1 MRLTR
6 HIVRNSARWVA
17 ALVVGSVALG
27 VQAQSTQN
35 KPLENF
41 QDGTLL
47 PEDAQDR
54 IYVMDFVFSHMTESR
69 VHVFDGKTGKFL
81 GMIPTS
87 LMGHMQLS
95 NDGKKIYT
103 MTTYH
108 ERVTRGKRTD
118 VVEIWDAQGLTF
130 EKEIILPN
138 NRVQGLN
145 YRNLFSQSTDGK
157 FIILQN
163 ATPAISVAVVDVEKG
178 EHVEEITA
186 VAGCWSVNPLPNRP
200 HSFMTVCGDGSLL
213 TIDLD
218 DNGKVASQHRSERM
232 FSVKDDPVFILPA
245 MVDNKAHY
253 VSFYGTIYT
262 ADFNG
267 DQVSFEPTWSLLNEE
282 DRAAGWTP
290 GGYNLIAAH
299 EGNQRLYVLMH
310 PNGEEGTHKSAAEE
324 MWVYDL
330 TQKKRVARVPGLE
343 MISLAVDESAQ
354 RLLGT
359 DGSNVYI
366 FDISGAEPTLIR
378 TIENAAESALQ
389 VEPHVVKTGG

>member
-1 MRLTR
+1 MRLTQNIMR
-6 HIVRNSARWVA
+6 TSARWVA
-17 ALVVGSVALG
+17 AMVLGGVAIG
-27 VQAQSTQN
+27 AQAQQF
-35 KPLENF
+35 KPLETLT
-41 QDGTLL
+41 DGQKLSA
-47 PEDAQDR
+47 DAQDR
-54 IYVMDFVFSHMTESR
+54 IYVMDTVFMHMTESR
-69 VHVFDGKTGKFL
+69 VHVFDGKTGRFL

-87 LMGHMQLS
+87 FNGHMQLS

-145 YRNLFSQSTDGK
+145 YRNMFRQTTDGK

-200 HSFMTVCGDGSLL
+200 RSFMTVCGDGTLL

-218 DNGKVASQHRSERM
+218 ENGKVASQYRSERM
-232 FSVKDDPVFILPA
+232 FSVQDDPVFIAQA
-245 MVDNKAHY
+245 MVNNKANY
-253 VSFYGTIYT
+253 VSFYGTMYT

-267 DQVSFEPTWSLLNEE
+267 DKVTFEPSWSLLDEQ

-290 GGYNLIAAH
+290 GGYNLLAAD
-299 EGNQRLYVLMH
+299 EGKERLYVLMH
-310 PNGEEGTHKSAAEE
+310 SGGAEGTHKSPAEE
-324 MWVYDL
+324 IWVYDL
-330 TQKKRVARVPGLE
+330 PTKKRIARVPGMGILS
-343 MISLAVDESAQ
+343 ISVDEPGQ
-354 RLLGT
+354 RLLGI
-359 DGSNVYI
+359 DGGNVHI
-366 FDISGAEPTLIR
+366 FDISGDTPTLIR
-378 TIENAAESALQ
+378 TIENAGEAALQ
-389 VEPHVVKTGG
+389 VEPHVVMKNGG

>member
-1 MRLTR
+1 MRLAR
-6 HIVRNSARWVA
+6 NIRRNSARWVA
-17 ALVVGSVALG
+17 ALVLGGVALG
-27 VQAQSTQN
+27 AQAQQF
-35 KPLENF
+35 KPLETLT
-41 QDGTLL
+41 DGHALTT
-47 PEDAQDR
+47 DAQDR
-54 IYVMDFVFSHMTESR
+54 IYVMDTVFMHMTESR
-69 VHVFDGKTGKFL
+69 VHVFDGKTGRFL

-87 LMGHMQLS
+87 FNGHMQLS

-118 VVEIWDAQGLTF
+118 VVEIWDADGLTF

-145 YRNLFSQSTDGK
+145 YRNMFRQTTDGK

-200 HSFMTVCGDGSLL
+200 RSFMTVCGDGTLL

-218 DNGKVASQHRSERM
+218 ENGKVASQHRSERM
-232 FSVKDDPVFILPA
+232 FSVQDDPVFIAQA
-245 MVDNKAHY
+245 MVNNKAHY
-253 VSFYGTIYT
+253 VSFYGTMYT

-267 DQVSFEPTWSLLNEE
+267 DKVSFEPSWSLLDEQ

-290 GGYNLIAAH
+290 GGYNLLAAD
-299 EGNQRLYVLMH
+299 EGNERLYVLMH
-310 PNGEEGTHKSAAEE
+310 SGGAEGTHKSPAEE
-324 MWVYDL
+324 IWVYDL
-330 TQKKRVARVPGLE
+330 PTKKRIARVPGMGILS
-343 MISLAVDESAQ
+343 ISVDEPGK
-354 RLLGT
+354 RLLGI
-359 DGSNVYI
+359 DGGNVHI
-366 FDISGAEPTLIR
+366 FDISGDTPTLIR
-378 TIENAAESALQ
+378 TIENAGEAALQ
-389 VEPHVVKTGG
+389 VEPHVVMKNGG